1 MPVLLEQTH
10 SHPVSVETHQQG
22 RRTEAIP
29 LQVNQSLLLRVAL
42 LQPSVVGKRVMY
54 AMIEWQWMQPLVSI
68 LVVLTPTT
76 TSNVLPI
83 LCMYIQLQRS
93 QLHHRPNVP
102 EMKVSLK
109 TLQQRNGEWLH
120 SLVSRSINLCSVCVC
135 LMAHILRLLHKG
147 YSPISCRY

>member
-1 MPVLLEQTH
+1 MMPVLLEQTR

-22 RRTEAIP
+22 RRTEATP

-42 LQPSVVGKRVMY
+42 LQPSVVGERVMF
-54 AMIEWQWMQPLVSI
+54 AMIQWQWMQPLVSI

-76 TSNVLPI
+76 TTVMFSPI

-93 QLHHRPNVP
+93 QLHHRPNVL

-109 TLQQRNGEWLH
+109 TLQQRNSEWLH
-120 SLVSRSINLCSVCVC
+120 SLVSRFTSICIVCV
-135 LMAHILRLLHKG
+135 G
-147 YSPISCRY
+147 VY